1 MLKAY
6 LSHLIRS
13 KNQYAIHS
21 PFVFDFYMSVVRTKE
36 RNPNENEIEK
46 RRKELLKN
54 TEILSITDLGAG
66 SFFSKSNKRSIRSIA
81 KHSLKSTRWASFL
94 SKIIAHYRYETIL
107 DLGTSFGTT
116 TAYFAQQTKGIVHT
130 FEGCPTIAQVAEQTF
145 QKLALSNVK
154 QYIGDI
160 QTTLPSFFATHK
172 QVDFVFFDANHQ
184 YEPTLAYFHQCLPYI
199 HENSCFVFDDIHWS
213 KEMEKAWETIQS
225 HPDVTVSLDFYQVG
239 VVFFRK
245 GQAKE
250 HFILR

>member
-6 LSHLIRS
+6 LSHLIYS

-21 PFVFDFYMSVVRTKE
+21 PFVFDFYMSVVLQRESSPKE
-36 RNPNENEIEK
+36 KAIEE

-54 TEILSITDLGAG
+54 TETLHITDLGAG
-66 SFFSKSNKRSIRSIA
+66 SFFSKSKERSIRSIA
-81 KHSLKSTRWASFL
+81 RYSLKSAHWASFL
-94 SKIIAHYRYETIL
+94 GKIIAHYRYETIL

-116 TAYFAQQTKGIVHT
+116 TAYLAQQTKGIVHT
-130 FEGCPTIAQVAEQTF
+130 FEGCPAIAQVAEQTF
-145 QKLALSNVK
+145 QRLAISNVK
-154 QYIGDI
+154 IYNGDI
-160 QTTLPSFFATHK
+160 KATLPSFLASQKHI
-172 QVDFVFFDANHQ
+172 DFVFFDANHQ
-184 YEPTLAYFHQCLPYI
+184 YEPTLSYFYQCIPYI

-239 VVFFRK
+239 IVFFRK

-250 HFILR
+250 RFILR